1 MKATL
6 EIVLALTTGI
16 LFSGVAVGAAIL
28 GVCAVSVGGC
38 VWLWR
43 RLSRKDV

>member
-16 LFSGVAVGAAIL
+16 LFSGIAVGAGIL
-28 GVCAVSVGGC
+28 GLCALSVGGC
-38 VWLWR
+38 YWLWR
-43 RLSRKDV
+43 RISRSR